1 MCITI
6 LVLILD
12 TSINQIYYLNINQY
26 PLSGK
31 VTLFISIA
39 IISLIGQYGFLQF
52 VRNKSIEITKA
63 NILHLRTL
71 SRVTYVVQFTLT
83 ALFLVLLFQIIIQT
97 QYSVY
102 NLMSCIG
109 ISSLFGVCILILLAS
124 KLLSWFRSDK
134 NVILVLYGT
143 SSAIIA
149 SNIAFGVVIVTNLL
163 LTKPDMIQPHFGWEY
178 AFSGLGPLNDVILY
192 GYSISLICGFVFAW
206 ISTIVLLNQ
215 YSVRWKGKAHWFVV
229 SLPLV
234 YFLIQFQPIFFD
246 LFSQLIGS
254 QPILYNIVSTLFI
267 TYSKPIGGLIFG
279 GAFLAIAKKLR
290 ISGVKM
296 DYITISAFGFILLF
310 IANQI
315 LLLSSASFPPFG
327 LAAVIF
333 TGLSCYMVLI
343 GIYSSAISISQNAKL
358 RIAIRKLIEKNPI
371 Y

>member
-26 PLSGK
+26 PLSSK

-63 NILHLRTL
+63 SILHLRTL
-71 SRVTYVVQFTLT
+71 SRVTYVVQFILT

-102 NLMSCIG
+102 ILMSCIG

-149 SNIAFGVVIVTNLL
+149 SNITFGVVIVTNLL

-178 AFSGLGPLNDVILY
+178 AFSGLGLLNDVVLY
-192 GYSISLICGFVFAW
+192 GYSISSICGFVFAW
-206 ISTIVLLNQ
+206 ISTMVLLNQ

-290 ISGVKM
+290 ISGIKM
-296 DYITISAFGFILLF
+296 DYITISAFGFILL
-310 IANQI
+310 
-315 LLLSSASFPPFG
+315 
-327 LAAVIF
+327 
-333 TGLSCYMVLI
+333 
-343 GIYSSAISISQNAKL
+343 SI
-358 RIAIRKLIEKNPI
+358 R
-371 Y
+371 